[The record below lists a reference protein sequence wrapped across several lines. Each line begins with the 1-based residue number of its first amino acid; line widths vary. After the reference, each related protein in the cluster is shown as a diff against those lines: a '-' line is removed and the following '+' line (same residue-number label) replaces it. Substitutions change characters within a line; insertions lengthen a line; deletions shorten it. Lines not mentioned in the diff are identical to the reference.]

1 MAITI
6 RYQPPTSMLLLLF
19 CGRIFPSF
27 FFFSVSM
34 SFQIVL
40 SFLIPFHSV
49 ATRKYAKHE
58 FVHIYCLWV
67 LS

>member
-6 RYQPPTSMLLLLF
+6 RYQPPTSMLLLFF
-19 CGRIFPSF
+19 CGRIFPS